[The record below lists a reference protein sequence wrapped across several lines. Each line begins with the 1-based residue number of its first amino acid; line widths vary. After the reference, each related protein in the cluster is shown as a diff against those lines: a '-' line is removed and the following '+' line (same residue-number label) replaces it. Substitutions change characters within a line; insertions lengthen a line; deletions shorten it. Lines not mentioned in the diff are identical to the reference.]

1 MAERNQGE
9 AGRWQTARWEAR
21 RVEAEWAPERFEG
34 ERTWVEGK
42 TSGDW
47 DGPGIGGAE
56 LDDNDYG
63 AWRHAGV
70 GYGGV
75 REEQRGR
82 FTGRG
87 PKGYRR
93 ADAAIRED
101 VCELLCD
108 ADDVDASEIEVQV
121 HEGEVTL
128 QGSVPE
134 RRMKHAAED
143 CTEFVPG
150 VREVHNCLR
159 VIRREDA

>member
-1 MAERNQGE
+1 MAERNPGE
-9 AGRWQTARWEAR
+9 DERWQIARWEAR
-21 RVEAEWAPERFEG
+21 RYEVEWAPERFEG

-42 TSGDW
+42 AAGDW
-47 DGPGIGGAE
+47 GRPEDEGVDENA
-56 LDDNDYG
+56 YG

-75 REEQRGR
+75 REPEAGR
-82 FTGRG
+82 FAGRG

-93 ADAAIRED
+93 ADAVIRED

-108 ADDVDASEIEVQV
+108 AEDVDASDIEVEV

-159 VIRREDA
+159 VVRRTDA